1 MRLKKSGKWKL
12 TIAFWQAISTKKHS
26 SVTTINL
33 LREERSDCRLDSRYA
48 SFLILLNF
56 PDWLSVTSI
65 NWLSFLSWLGFQRWV
80 SRQSELQDSGTKKFL
95 FITGR
100 IRLSILVL
108 EKWMVVRRDPFFLSW
123 RTFYLDEGWKWQ
135 GIDKCH

>member
-1 MRLKKSGKWKL
+1 MLQYPSRIMKFSPRAAELTTLLESRISNWEAKEVRQVQVKL

-65 NWLSFLSWLGFQRWV
+65 N
-80 SRQSELQDSGTKKFL
+80 
-95 FITGR
+95 
-100 IRLSILVL
+100 
-108 EKWMVVRRDPFFLSW
+108 
-123 RTFYLDEGWKWQ
+123 
-135 GIDKCH
+135 